1 MVDSLAADR
10 KMRYIM
16 IEDEIADAIPE
27 TLGTIAIYV
36 VGQKEGS
43 VESNI
48 IAGRTTLI
56 FIVFEL
62 VRSA

>member
-1 MVDSLAADR
+1 MAADR

-48 IAGRTTLI
+48 IAGRRKLI
-56 FIVFEL
+56 
-62 VRSA
+62 SQ

>member
-48 IAGRTTLI
+48 IAGRRTSI
-56 FIVFEL
+56 
-62 VRSA
+62 SQ

>member
-48 IAGRTTLI
+48 IAGRRKLI
-56 FIVFEL
+56 
-62 VRSA
+62 SQ